1 MLDNLSVVAGN
12 LILPGDLGSEA
23 DAEEV
28 VAVALAEEVE
38 DRA

>member
-12 LILPGDLGSEA
+12 LTVPGDLGSEA

-28 VAVALAEEVE
+28 VALAGETDVEV
-38 DRA
+38 RA